1 MPALYALIA
10 VVSLV
15 AISTV
20 IGLVLRSQ
28 NGRIRHTNRVLA
40 LPPEVTLGSRA
51 TLLQFS
57 TEVCSPCKAVHSVLD
72 RLASESDDINHVD
85 LDLTH
90 RPDLASQFGILSTPT
105 TFILDE
111 HGTIRARIGG
121 TAKRE
126 EVRAELDRLFN
137 SEKAVAA

>member
-1 MPALYALIA
+1 MPALYALLA
-10 VVSLV
+10 VASLV
-15 AISTV
+15 AVATI
-20 IGLVLRSQ
+20 IGLVIRSQ
-28 NGRIRHTNRVLA
+28 NGRIRHTNRVLS

-57 TEVCSPCKAVHSVLD
+57 TEVCSPCRAVHSVLD
-72 RLASESDDINHVD
+72 KLASESDDVEHVD
-85 LDLTH
+85 LDLTY
-90 RPDLASQFGILSTPT
+90 RPDLASHFGILSTPT

-126 EVRAELDRLFN
+126 EVRAELERLFN
-137 SEKAVAA
+137 SETVEAA